1 MAKYSTASDPAWA
14 GAMSNLVSLFDPK
27 AQAEGSTLLAKRAAL
42 EAEARKTGM
51 ESDLLGVRL
60 GAVKT
65 KPEGMSDLAFWA
77 AQAANSSTPDSIIG
91 GHTRLGAY
99 DASMSGDPNRVR
111 AAAGYLHGI
120 QPASSSSAGI
130 LSVDPITGKATMA
143 STDYSKSI
151 VGVNDAASQAALARA
166 TASEAA
172 ARLANERAANLGS
185 TAAAKP
191 PANER
196 KGQLFQPY
204 VPGSFKEEADELA
217 RLFSYKGADGFTTV
231 NPDNVDVIQ
240 KIIGVENSLM
250 QSGLADRAHARDLA
264 LSVLGKTKYRRP
276 DLVEKGTFFDTTT
289 SYAEPASADPVNI
302 DAHGDV
308 GNITEIPADQLDT
321 IKSPGGPVMSAGHG
335 EHFKIGNTIYMKVI
349 TPDGRS
355 GLQRVQ

>member
-60 GAVKT
+60 GAVRT
-65 KPEGMSDLAFWA
+65 KPAGMSDLAFWA

-99 DASMSGDPNRVR
+99 DASMSGDPNKVR
-111 AAAGYLHGI
+111 AAAGYLHGL

-130 LSVDPITGKATMA
+130 LSVDPVTGAATMTP
-143 STDYSKSI
+143 TDYSTSI
-151 VGVNDAASQAALARA
+151 VGANSAASQAALARA
-166 TASEAA
+166 EASQAA
-172 ARLANERAANLGS
+172 ARLANERAANLGK
-185 TAAAKP
+185 TAAKA
-191 PANER
+191 PADER

-204 VPGSFKEEADELA
+204 VPGSFKEEADELS
-217 RLFSYKGADGFTTV
+217 RLFSYKSGDGFTTV

-250 QSGLADRAHARDLA
+250 QSGLADRTNARDLA
-264 LSVLGKTKYRRP
+264 LAVLGKTKYRRP
-276 DLVEKGTFFDTTT
+276 DLVEKGTFTDTTT
-289 SYAEPASADPVNI
+289 SYAEPASAEPVDIN
-302 DAHGDV
+302 AHGDV
-308 GNITEIPADQLDT
+308 GNITEIPADRLDM
-321 IKSPGGPVMSAGHG
+321 IKSPDGPVMSAGHG